1 MQLNIAFY
9 LAPLHSL
16 FLFHEQDFQTLNEH
30 VVVVFKTMGKNC
42 RNLKIISSFTNGHV
56 SFQYNVMSIH
66 AILRLVLNNLLLNIP
81 HPTSYLL
88 RDT

>member
-1 MQLNIAFY
+1 MQLNISFY

-16 FLFHEQDFQTLNEH
+16 FLFHEQDFQTLNKH

-42 RNLKIISSFTNGHV
+42 RNLKMISSFTNSYV

-66 AILRLVLNNLLLNIP
+66 AILCLMLINLLLDIP
-81 HPTSYLL
+81 NPTSYLL